1 MLDDEQTSNTPQDS
15 ESQDLNI
22 SGPAASATDGPGTES
37 SAAAA
42 QDAPPAKKAAARK
55 TAAKKAPAKKAAA
68 KRTTAKKATAKAA
81 DRSEEH
87 TSALQSLMRI
97 TYAVFCLKKN

>member
-37 SAAAA
+37 SAAAE

-68 KRTTAKKATAKAA
+68 NPPTAQKATTQAA
-81 DRSEEH
+81 DDAE
-87 TSALQSLMRI
+87 TSPEATQKDSGLGQRV
-97 TYAVFCLKKN
+97 AVE